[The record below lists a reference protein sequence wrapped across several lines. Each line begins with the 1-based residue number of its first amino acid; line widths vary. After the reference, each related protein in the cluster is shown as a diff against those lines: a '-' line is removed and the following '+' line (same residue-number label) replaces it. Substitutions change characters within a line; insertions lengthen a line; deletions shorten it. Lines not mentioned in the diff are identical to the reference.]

1 MNDRQGR
8 RVLWV
13 SRHNMTEDQRQDL
26 ERIMGGPVELDT
38 WSDTVRDVEELRP
51 RICRA
56 DAVAAVLPAEKL
68 AKLLKIT
75 GKCPVLQA
83 TSARVDTGRFTVQ
96 PGGAAERE
104 FAFVHQGWQQ
114 ILSIRIRVRSL

>member
-1 MNDRQGR
+1 MKARQSR

-13 SRHNMTEDQRQDL
+13 SRHTMTENQRQDL

-38 WSDTVRDVEELRP
+38 WSDTVRDVKELRP
-51 RICRA
+51 RLREA
-56 DAVAAVLPAEKL
+56 DAVAAVLPTEKL
-68 AKLLKIT
+68 AELLKIA

-83 TSARVDTGRFTVQ
+83 KSARVPTGRFTVQ
-96 PGGAAERE
+96 PGGTAERE

-114 ILSIRIRVRSL
+114 ILEVRIRTRAL

>member
-1 MNDRQGR
+1 MKARQSR

-13 SRHNMTEDQRQDL
+13 SRHTMTENQRQDL

-51 RICRA
+51 RLREA
-56 DAVAAVLPAEKL
+56 DAVAAVLPTEKL
-68 AKLLKIT
+68 AELLKIA

-83 TSARVDTGRFTVQ
+83 KSARVPTGRFTVQ
-96 PGGAAERE
+96 PGGTAERE

-114 ILSIRIRVRSL
+114 ILEVRIRTRAL